1 MPHNLLNAIEN
12 DPLNKIK
19 LDGLIQAAG
28 LVTKR
33 RFNEAKRVI
42 GKVLKACPHDARIM
56 CILANVHIMD
66 EKYSDAEKWLDKALL
81 IEPENPQA
89 LCHMGVVYFVQGK
102 FDDAIEMNQDAI
114 KNFPKQNK
122 HDIAEAYHNLGCSL
136 WEARRK
142 EEALEAWKTCLKYN
156 PSQESAKKNLKDCTN
171 AYGMG
176 KSPVGMDDI
185 WAFVDLKQQEYL
197 SVKGRDSFDDTD
209 DEKAILKKIMDAWNT
224 HIAGKFGATLDRM
237 NSKEKMK
244 VFNEIKVF
252 TK

>member
-19 LDGLIQAAG
+19 LDGLIQAAD

-33 RFNEAKRVI
+33 RFNEAKRVL
-42 GKVLKACPHDARIM
+42 GKVLIACPHDARIM

-102 FDDAIEMNQDAI
+102 FDEAIEMNQDAI
-114 KNFPKQNK
+114 KNLPKKNK

-136 WEARRK
+136 WEARRR

-156 PSQESAKKNLKDCTN
+156 PSQESANKNLKDCTN

-176 KSPVGMDDI
+176 KSPVGMDDL
-185 WAFVDLKQQEYL
+185 WAFVD
-197 SVKGRDSFDDTD
+197 
-209 DEKAILKKIMDAWNT
+209 
-224 HIAGKFGATLDRM
+224 
-237 NSKEKMK
+237 
-244 VFNEIKVF
+244 
-252 TK
+252 